1 VDRFWFRLLPAPRS
15 RKAIPS
21 QYFGYRLNFRCLKL
35 TTLVT
40 TRTTAVTASTTGPY
54 GSLGLDITL
63 SSTSSVLVN
72 GLDRNDGLLLAVAV
86 VACEGVDMSVRM
98 IVIELGIG
106 HRSR

>member
-1 VDRFWFRLLPAPRS
+1 M
-15 RKAIPS
+15 PS
-21 QYFGYRLNFRCLKL
+21 QYFDYQLNFRCLKL

-40 TRTTAVTASTTGPY
+40 TGTTAVTASTTGPY

-72 GLDRNDGLLLAVAV
+72 GLDRNDGLLLAVTV
-86 VACEGVDMSVRM
+86 VACGGVDMSVRM
-98 IVIELGIG
+98 IVIGLGIG